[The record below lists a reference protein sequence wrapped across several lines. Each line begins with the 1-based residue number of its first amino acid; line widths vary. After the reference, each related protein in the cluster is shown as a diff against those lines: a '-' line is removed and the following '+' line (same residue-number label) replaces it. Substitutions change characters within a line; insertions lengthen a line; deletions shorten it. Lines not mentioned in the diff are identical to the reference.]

1 MPMDAPTDANAEI
14 EVTGY
19 DWVPPFAR
27 GQVRDLR
34 VRWALEEIG
43 QPYRTRLISA
53 RERPDWYYKEQPFGQ
68 VPTYREGGLLLFE
81 CAAIALHIAE
91 KDERLLPR
99 SGPARSRA
107 LTWLFCAMNSI
118 DPYVMNQVTCE
129 LFARDDEWATLRQP
143 AQTEMMERR
152 LRQLGEALGD
162 KDWLDGAFSV
172 ADILMVATL
181 RTLANTSIVLPNCL
195 AAYVARGE
203 ARPAFQRALAA
214 QLADFIPD
222 PEGVPA

>member
-1 MPMDAPTDANAEI
+1 MPMDVNADI

-43 QPYRTRLISA
+43 LPYRSRLISA

-68 VPTYREGGLLLFE
+68 VPTYREGDLLLFE

-118 DPYVMNQVTCE
+118 DPYVMNQVTCDA
-129 LFARDDEWATLRQP
+129 FADKDEWAILRRPQ
-143 AQTEMMERR
+143 QTEMTDRR
-152 LRQLGEALGD
+152 LRQLSEALGE
-162 KDWLDGAFSV
+162 KDWLDGAFTV

-181 RTLANTSIVLPNCL
+181 DTLTGTSIVLPDNL
-195 AAYVARGE
+195 AAYVARGK
-203 ARPAFQRALAA
+203 ARPAYQAALAA